1 MGDSVA
7 DQQQEQRR
15 APRIKLFHQAELS
28 GSAGTQRVHLLNV
41 SVGGALVYAE
51 TPPAVGE
58 PVRIDC
64 GVALGEGRVAWRSGR
79 QFGVTFAKKMDSSQI
94 DALIRVQQELIARA
108 TQRLQ
113 LATA

>member
-1 MGDSVA
+1 MGDSVT
-7 DQQQEQRR
+7 QREHEQRR
-15 APRIKLFHQAELS
+15 APRIKLFHQAELK

-51 TPPAVGE
+51 SPPAVGE
-58 PVRIDC
+58 LVWLDC
-64 GVALGEGRVAWRSGR
+64 GVTLGDGRVAWRSGR
-79 QFGVTFAKKMDSSQI
+79 QFGVTFAQAMESSQI

>member
-7 DQQQEQRR
+7 NQEQEQRR

-28 GSAGTQRVHLLNV
+28 GDSGVQRVHLLNV

-51 TPPAVGE
+51 APPAVGE
-58 PVRIDC
+58 SVRLDC
-64 GVALGEGRVAWRSGR
+64 GVTLRDGRVAWRSGR
-79 QFGVTFAKKMDSSQI
+79 QFGVTFTERMDSGEI

-113 LATA
+113 HATA